1 MAGLSAH
8 GITRLKSD
16 ICQYGSSSGGSRMNS
31 ACKLRGV
38 GTVQLLVGAGQ
49 RSLLLCWLSAD
60 GFSWLLEAV
69 HLPSIFK
76 SSRTH

>member
-1 MAGLSAH
+1 
-8 GITRLKSD
+8 
-16 ICQYGSSSGGSRMNS
+16 MNS

-49 RSLLLCWLSAD
+49 RSLLLCWLLAD

-76 SSRTH
+76 SARTH